1 MHKKLLLGLIG
12 TIIAGHAFAETTT
25 QTIPTQSYVDTNFQ
39 TKIPAGTTGSV
50 VTYNGTSNGQTQF
63 NEMPI
68 NEYDYVWFGDDPDD
82 SFGLGD
88 SLAKT
93 ETIKSALEYTIPA
106 DGLDNAGGAGV
117 VNPTTNPNKVQFLP
131 VFSDT
136 DGRFSRMRTVRALD
150 ENIGSWQTFNVVP
163 TLTAVN
169 AGMANKQDKMTC
181 TRWLDNA
188 EHTDENCLLW
198 QLNN

>member
-1 MHKKLLLGLIG
+1 MSKKLLF
-12 TIIAGHAFAETTT
+12 TAIASILTLNAFADPVTVTT
-25 QTIPTQSYVDTNFQ
+25 QDYVDTADALKQN
-39 TKIPAGTTGSV
+39 KIPAGTTGSV

-106 DGLDNAGGAGV
+106 DGFDAGV

-150 ENIGSWQTFNVVP
+150 ENIGSWQTFNAIP

-169 AGMANKQDKMTC
+169 AGMATKQNKMTC
-181 TRWLDNA
+181 TQWLDNA